1 MKKILFFETA
11 EFTGA
16 TRVTRTLAKA
26 ARQKYEVA
34 FANVGDNVK
43 EDVETAIEAENP
55 DILFSSFIKINP
67 EVIEI
72 GKANGLTVVVRTDY
86 KLSDISDDCRKRI
99 EETYPLADCLI
110 AQTEEMG
117 NELKNIKGV
126 NPERAKILE
135 NPIDEE
141 DILQKAMMPNPFK
154 DNGCFHFLWVGRE
167 DPIKDIPTL
176 KKAFELVHQQYPNSD
191 LTLVTNDENP
201 YRWMKNTDCLVISS
215 KSEASPNVL
224 RESLFLGTPV
234 ISTDCSPT
242 VGKLLP
248 AKWIVPIG
256 NHEEMAK
263 AMMAMIKEKNRIE
276 IDNNTHIW
284 QTLH

>member
-1 MKKILFFETA
+1 MKKILFFEIDT
-11 EFTGA
+11 FTGA
-16 TRVTRTLAKA
+16 TRVTRALAKA
-26 ARQKYEVA
+26 AKQNYEVA
-34 FANVGDNVK
+34 FAKVGDNVI
-43 EDVETAIEAENP
+43 EDVESAIEAENP

-72 GKANGLTVVVRTDY
+72 GKAKGLIVVIRTDY
-86 KLSDISDDCRKRI
+86 KLSDISEERRKRI

-117 NELKNIKGV
+117 KEIKSIKGV
-126 NPERAKILE
+126 NPEKIKILE

-141 DILQKAMMPNPFK
+141 DILQKAVMPNPFK

-176 KKAFELVHQQYPNSD
+176 KKAFELVHQKYPQTD
-191 LTLVTNDENP
+191 ITFVANDDNP
-201 YRWMKNTDCLVISS
+201 YRWMKNADCLVISS

-224 RESLFLGTPV
+224 REALFLGKPV

-242 VGKLLP
+242 VRKLLP
-248 AKWIVPIG
+248 AEWIVPVG
-256 NHEEMAK
+256 NYEEMAK
-263 AMMAMIKEKNRIE
+263 VMMAMIKE
-276 IDNNTHIW
+276 
-284 QTLH
+284 

>member
-1 MKKILFFETA
+1 MFFETA

-16 TRVTRTLAKA
+16 TRITRTLAKA
-26 ARQKYEVA
+26 AKQKYKVA
-34 FANVGDNVK
+34 FAKLGDNLK
-43 EDVETAIEAENP
+43 EDVESAIEAENP

-67 EVIEI
+67 EIIEV
-72 GKANGLTVVVRTDY
+72 GETKGLTVVIRTDY
-86 KLSDISDDCRKRI
+86 KLSDISEERRKRI
-99 EETYPLADCLI
+99 EETYPLADHLI

-117 NELKNIKGV
+117 VELKSIKGV
-126 NPERAKILE
+126 DPERVKILE

-141 DILQKAMMPNPFK
+141 EIQQKAMMPNPFK

-176 KKAFELVHQQYPNSD
+176 KNAFKLVYQQYPNTD

-201 YRWMKNTDCLVISS
+201 YRWMKNADCLVISS

-224 RESLFLGTPV
+224 REALLLGTSV

-242 VGKLLP
+242 VRKLLP
-248 AKWIVPIG
+248 AQWIVPVG
-256 NHEEMAK
+256 NYEELAMAMK
-263 AMMAMIKEKNRIE
+263 AMIKEKNR
-276 IDNNTHIW
+276 NR
-284 QTLH
+284 